1 MNPGAI
7 VESMPT
13 SPAAD
18 PVTIAPSQGAHS
30 PIRHLLLTAI
40 PPAVIVTVLLWF
52 VIGWLAPIIGIA
64 VGLGLSWVLAR
75 QADDMVFALAG
86 GTVANPDRDARLVNV
101 VEGLSLTAG
110 IGVPEIRVREDH
122 TVNAMAAGR
131 MGGDTAVIVTRG
143 LLDRVDRIEL
153 EGVIA
158 HLLIR
163 LRSAEQEQR
172 TLAVTTTALPR
183 FLAERFAGAR
193 GPGPNDP
200 SLETRLLTD
209 REAVQLTRYP
219 PGLLR
224 ALEQAIEAGTE
235 ISDAGPATSA
245 FWLAPVDGDTDG
257 LTVRVDALR
266 EL

>member
-1 MNPGAI
+1 MPGAI
-7 VESMPT
+7 VESMST
-13 SPAAD
+13 SPTAD
-18 PVTIAPSQGAHS
+18 PVTIASSPDAHS
-30 PIRHLLLTAI
+30 PIRHLLLTAL
-40 PPAVIVTVLLWF
+40 PPAVILTVLLWF
-52 VIGWLAPIIGIA
+52 VIGWFAPIVGIV
-64 VGLGLSWVLAR
+64 VGLVIAWALAR
-75 QADDMVFALAG
+75 QADDMVFSLAG
-86 GTVANPDRDARLVNV
+86 GEIANPDRDARLVNV
-101 VEGLSLTAG
+101 VEGLALTAG
-110 IGVPEIRVREDH
+110 IAVPEIRVRDDD

-131 MGGDTAVIVTRG
+131 MSGDTAVIVTRG

-163 LRSAEQEQR
+163 LRSADQEQR

-183 FLAERFAGAR
+183 FLAERFTGAR

-224 ALEQAIEAGTE
+224 ALERAIEAGSS
-235 ISDAGPATSA
+235 IGDAGPATSP
-245 FWLAPVDGDTDG
+245 FWLAPVDGDSDG
-257 LTVRVDALR
+257 LAVRVDALR